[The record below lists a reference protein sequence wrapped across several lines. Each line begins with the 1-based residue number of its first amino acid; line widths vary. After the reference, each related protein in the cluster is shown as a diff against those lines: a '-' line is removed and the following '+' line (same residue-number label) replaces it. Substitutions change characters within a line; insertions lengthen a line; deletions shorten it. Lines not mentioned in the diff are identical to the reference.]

1 MVADSVPARRPAHPD
16 AVRGL
21 RRRVRASAGV
31 VLIGLLA
38 GVLPVASAALLPAF
52 PVLAGLTTGAH
63 AAGSPASPAATS
75 ADSVAIS
82 VTPTTLA
89 PLKMGQDLAVTVTIT
104 NPTVDPIA
112 PGTLDVYLAER
123 ALITRGALEK
133 WLHPEKSTRPGDLLM
148 SEAMKVSIQPD
159 STEVLTLT
167 VPADS
172 VGLTTGNAWG
182 ARGIAVTLST
192 EGTTRA
198 QGRGTFVW
206 YSDEEVTPVNLS
218 VVMPITVPEQSTG
231 LITAKA
237 LESFTGP
244 TGVLTRQLDGVIG
257 RPVTLAI
264 DPMIIASI
272 RILGTSAPPSATAWL
287 NRLALARND
296 IFPLSYADTDIALQA
311 QAGGDTLLAPTS
323 FDQAID
329 PTLFTQPPTPAQT
342 TPADQT
348 PQNQAPATAPAQTPP
363 ASPADGTPPTTEEL
377 LAWEYTATDI
387 AWPAEGVV
395 ADADLGT
402 FTANGL
408 TTTILTGSNVS
419 HQATDLTPNSVVALG
434 AGRGV
439 GLVSDGPVSDS
450 LRRAALATTDEAW
463 SVAMAEVSSQLAVV
477 SAEQPGTARTLV
489 ATFGRGW
496 PPTSARLSQT
506 LDALTVLLW
515 HSPASL
521 QDARSAAAADD
532 VTFDS
537 QAEPDDRVNLARRLL
552 ERESDVTAFSSALS
566 DPGAVTGGHRLDLM
580 ALLATSW
587 ASHRASWLDASTTSL
602 LASSDLLSSITV
614 STKGPINV
622 VGSKVDIPVTLDNA
636 LDQAVTVRVQV
647 VPSNGRLLVEDDVE
661 STIEAESA
669 RTVTIPV
676 TAAVGNGSVTLRVTL
691 FTPAGSMIDQPHLI
705 PINVRADWEGL
716 GSLLFAALVV
726 LFFGF
731 GVWRNIV
738 RRRRE
743 LIEPDVEVDPAAI
756 RGAASE
762 PTTEPRA

>member
-1 MVADSVPARRPAHPD
+1 M
-16 AVRGL
+16 
-21 RRRVRASAGV
+21 RASVGV

-38 GVLPVASAALLPAF
+38 GVLPVASAALLPGLPALPGF
-52 PVLAGLTTGAH
+52 TAGARADGAH
-63 AAGSPASPAATS
+63 TAGSATS
-75 ADSVAIS
+75 ADSVTIS
-82 VTPTTLA
+82 VAPTTLE
-89 PLKMGQDLAVTVTIT
+89 PLKVGQDLPVTVTIT
-104 NPTVDPIA
+104 NRTADPIP
-112 PGTLDVYLAER
+112 PGTLDLYLAER
-123 ALITRGALEK
+123 ALISRGSLTN
-133 WLHPEKSTRPGDLLM
+133 WLHPEKSAIPGDLLM

-159 STEVLTLT
+159 SAEVLTLT

-182 ARGIAVTLST
+182 ARGIAVTLTT

-206 YSDEEVTPVNLS
+206 YSNEKVTPVNLA

-244 TGVLTRQLDGVIG
+244 TGVLTRQLDGVIS
-257 RPVTLAI
+257 RPVTIAI

-272 RILGTSAPPSATAWL
+272 RILGTSTPPTATAWL
-287 NRLALARND
+287 NRLALAKND
-296 IFPLSYADTDIALQA
+296 IFPLSYADADLALQA
-311 QAGGDTLLAPTS
+311 QAGADTLLVPSS

-329 PTLFTQPPTPAQT
+329 PALFVQPPTGPSTPVTPSGQP
-342 TPADQT
+342 PADQKPASTT
-348 PQNQAPATAPAQTPP
+348 PSEPTPATPL
-363 ASPADGTPPTTEEL
+363 DGTPPTSEEL

-387 AWPAEGVV
+387 AWPAEGRV
-395 ADADLGT
+395 AADDLGV

-408 TTTILTGSNVS
+408 TTTILAGSNVS
-419 HQATDLTPNSVVALG
+419 QEVSDLTPNAVVTLG
-434 AGRGV
+434 TGRGV
-439 GLVSDGPVSDS
+439 GLVSDDPVSDAV
-450 LRRAALATTDEAW
+450 RRAATATTDEAW
-463 SVAMAEVSSQLAVV
+463 SVAMAEVSSQLAIV
-477 SAEQPGTARTLV
+477 SAEQPGTARTLI

-506 LDALTVLLW
+506 LDALTPLLW
-515 HSPASL
+515 HAPVSL
-521 QDARSAAAADD
+521 QEARGATAADD
-532 VTFDS
+532 VTFDG
-537 QAEPDDRVNLARRLL
+537 QAEPADRVDLARRLL
-552 ERESDVTAFSSALS
+552 ERESAVTAFSSALS
-566 DPGAVTGGHRLDLM
+566 DPVLVTGSHRLDLM
-580 ALLATSW
+580 AMLGNSW
-587 ASHRASWLDASTTSL
+587 ASSPSSWLEATSTSL
-602 LASSDLLSSITV
+602 LESSGLLSSITV

-636 LDQAVTVRVQV
+636 LTQAVTVRVQV

-661 STIEAESA
+661 SVIEAQSA

-691 FTPAGSMIDQPHLI
+691 FTPAGTMIDQPHLI

-716 GSLLFAALVV
+716 GSLIFAALVV

-731 GVWRNIV
+731 GVWRNIL

-743 LIEPDVEVDPAAI
+743 LIEPNTEVDPAAV
-756 RGAASE
+756 RDVTPE
-762 PTTEPRA
+762 PPTEPRG